1 MNLVKRNYRI
11 TPSFFDQ
18 LIYNELGRQK
28 DSMEKQLATNISE
41 SDTQFLLEIAVP
53 GKSKSDFKIE
63 INKEI
68 LTIGL
73 ETKNEIS
80 ENDPQYYKKE
90 FDYSSFQ
97 RSFTLPDSVA
107 ADQIDARYTDGVL
120 KLVLPKKKESL
131 PQPKKWIKV
140 K

>member
-1 MNLVKRNYRI
+1 MNLVKRNYQI

-68 LTIGL
+68 LAIGL

-107 ADQIDARYTDGVL
+107 ADQIDARYIDGVL

>member
-1 MNLVKRNYRI
+1 MNLVKRNYQI

-68 LTIGL
+68 LAIGL

>member
-1 MNLVKRNYRI
+1 MNLVKRNYQI

-28 DSMEKQLATNISE
+28 DSMEKQPATNISE
-41 SDTQFLLEIAVP
+41 NDTQFLLEIAVP

-73 ETKNEIS
+73 ETENEIS

-107 ADQIDARYTDGVL
+107 VDQIDACYTDGVL

>member
-1 MNLVKRNYRI
+1 MNLVKRKHQI

-28 DSMEKQLATNISE
+28 DSMEKQPATNISE

-53 GKSKSDFKIE
+53 GKTKSDFKIE
-63 INKEI
+63 VNQEI
-68 LTIGL
+68 LTISL
-73 ETKNEIS
+73 ETENEIS
-80 ENDPQYYKKE
+80 ENEYLYHKKE
-90 FDYSSFQ
+90 FGYSSFQ

-107 ADQIDARYTDGVL
+107 VDKIDALCNDGVL
-120 KLVLPKKKESL
+120 KLVLPKKKETL

>member
-1 MNLVKRNYRI
+1 MNLVKRNYQI

-107 ADQIDARYTDGVL
+107 ADQIDARYTNGVL

>member
-1 MNLVKRNYRI
+1 MNLVKRNYQI

-107 ADQIDARYTDGVL
+107 ADQIDARYTNGVL

-131 PQPKKWIKV
+131 PQPKKMD
-140 K
+140 

>member
-1 MNLVKRNYRI
+1 MHLVKRNYRI

-28 DSMEKQLATNISE
+28 DSMEKQPATNISE
-41 SDTQFLLEIAVP
+41 SETQFLLEIAVP

-73 ETKNEIS
+73 ESENEIA
-80 ENDPQYYKKE
+80 ENDPLYYKKE

-107 ADQIDARYTDGVL
+107 VDQIDARYTDGVL

>member
-107 ADQIDARYTDGVL
+107 ADQIDARYTDGIL

>member
-28 DSMEKQLATNISE
+28 DSMEKQPATNISE
-41 SDTQFLLEIAVP
+41 SETQFLLEIAVP

-73 ETKNEIS
+73 ESENEIA
-80 ENDPQYYKKE
+80 ENDPLYYKKE

-107 ADQIDARYTDGVL
+107 VDQIDARYTDGVL

>member
-28 DSMEKQLATNISE
+28 DSMEKQPATNISE
-41 SDTQFLLEIAVP
+41 SETQFLLEIAVP

-73 ETKNEIS
+73 ESENEIA
-80 ENDPQYYKKE
+80 ENDPLYYKKE

-97 RSFTLPDSVA
+97 RSFTLPDSIAV
-107 ADQIDARYTDGVL
+107 DQIDARYTDGVL

>member
-28 DSMEKQLATNISE
+28 DSMEKQPATNISE
-41 SDTQFLLEIAVP
+41 SENQFLLEIAVP

-73 ETKNEIS
+73 ETENEIS
-80 ENDPQYYKKE
+80 ENDPLYNKKE

-107 ADQIDARYTDGVL
+107 VDQIDARYTDGVL

>member
-1 MNLVKRNYRI
+1 MNLVKRNYQI

-18 LIYNELGRQK
+18 LIYNELERQK
-28 DSMEKQLATNISE
+28 DSMEKQPATNISE

-73 ETKNEIS
+73 ETENEIS

-107 ADQIDARYTDGVL
+107 VDQIDACYTDGVL

>member
-1 MNLVKRNYRI
+1 MNLVKRNYQI

-73 ETKNEIS
+73 ETKDEIS
-80 ENDPQYYKKE
+80 ENEPQYYKKE

-107 ADQIDARYTDGVL
+107 ADQIDARYTNGVL

>member
-1 MNLVKRNYRI
+1 MNLVKRNYQI

-73 ETKNEIS
+73 ETKDEIS
-80 ENDPQYYKKE
+80 ENEPQYYKKE

>member
-28 DSMEKQLATNISE
+28 DSMEKQPATNISE
-41 SDTQFLLEIAVP
+41 SENQFLLEIAVP

-73 ETKNEIS
+73 ETENEIS
-80 ENDPQYYKKE
+80 ENDPLYYKKE

-107 ADQIDARYTDGVL
+107 VDQIDARYTDGVL

>member
-1 MNLVKRNYRI
+1 MNLVKRNYQI

>member
-28 DSMEKQLATNISE
+28 DSMEKQPATNISE
-41 SDTQFLLEIAVP
+41 SETQFLLEIAVP

-73 ETKNEIS
+73 EIENEIA
-80 ENDPQYYKKE
+80 ENDPLYYKKE

-107 ADQIDARYTDGVL
+107 VDQIDARYADGVL

>member
-28 DSMEKQLATNISE
+28 DSMEKQPATNISE
-41 SDTQFLLEIAVP
+41 SETQFLLEIAVP

-73 ETKNEIS
+73 ESENEIA
-80 ENDPQYYKKE
+80 ENDPLYYKKE

-107 ADQIDARYTDGVL
+107 VDQIDARYADGVL

>member
-28 DSMEKQLATNISE
+28 DSMEKQPATNISE
-41 SDTQFLLEIAVP
+41 SENQFLLEIAVP

-73 ETKNEIS
+73 ETENEIS
-80 ENDPQYYKKE
+80 ENDPLYHKKE

-107 ADQIDARYTDGVL
+107 VDQIDARYTDGVL

>member
-28 DSMEKQLATNISE
+28 DSMEKQPATNISE
-41 SDTQFLLEIAVP
+41 SETQFLLEIAVP

-73 ETKNEIS
+73 KSENEIA
-80 ENDPQYYKKE
+80 ENDPLYHKKE

-107 ADQIDARYTDGVL
+107 VDQIDARYDDGVL

>member
-1 MNLVKRNYRI
+1 MNLVKRNYQI

-68 LTIGL
+68 LAIGL

-131 PQPKKWIKV
+131 PQAKKWIKV